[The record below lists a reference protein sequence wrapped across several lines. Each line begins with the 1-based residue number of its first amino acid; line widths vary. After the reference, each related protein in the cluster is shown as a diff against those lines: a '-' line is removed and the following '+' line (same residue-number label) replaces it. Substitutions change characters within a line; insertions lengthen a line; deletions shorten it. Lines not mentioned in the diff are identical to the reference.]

1 MNSIGTTTLNDSFH
15 LESEKNIQIFESKK
29 ARKSGIKMPVFFKT
43 ALQRIDNIKKQRWVP
58 LKHRLPKMSLRAK
71 WMSATLVFIILSCV
85 VLVSYFI
92 MSGEKN
98 LKVELEKWGLS
109 LSSNLVHNAQYA
121 ILLKDYETL
130 QNYLDGIM
138 IETEILYSI
147 ILDESGA
154 YLAVKDPKWLFTS
167 ELNNLSMSVKDKEI
181 FTQALTDGSP
191 YYHLVNTIEIEK
203 EEYIN
208 DEHVLFDRIEH
219 VTDNSGNLQFKLIS
233 PLLKKKSIRVI
244 FGISHDKMNEK
255 LADMRNNAI
264 TIATIIALIS
274 IFFVFMG
281 VQRIAAPI
289 QQLVKA
295 TRQVAL
301 GDLTQ
306 LVETDRRD
314 ELGELSDSFNKMTKE
329 LRESR
334 GLHLN
339 YTENLS
345 KLVSDRTRLY
355 KESEEKY
362 RTLFEHSGTAVIM
375 FGMDDRILMV
385 NKRFE
390 ELGGSPKKDIEG
402 TITFSSFF
410 MREDQ
415 RKIKEFIY
423 RKDGMRGIPTPV
435 SYECNFLERTGQVKN
450 VNLTMTLTPDKKNIL
465 ASITDVTELKELQ
478 KKLIRSEQLAQIGQ
492 LSAAI
497 AHEIRNPLGA
507 INTSVGILKQGLV
520 LSGEDQELLEII
532 GEETMRLN
540 KIIEDFLQFA
550 NPKKLRIKETDIN
563 ALIRDIFRL
572 FKDKFGNGIQKK
584 LTLAPNLPLLQ
595 VDPNQMK
602 QVMINILLNAVDAM
616 PSGGILDTIT
626 RDVVNRTGRQNIEII
641 FRDSGCGI
649 DDFHL
654 SKIFQPFYSTKE
666 KGAGMG
672 LAICE
677 RIIHN
682 HGGEINVLTESGKGT
697 QFTISLPTKMPIQ

>member
-1 MNSIGTTTLNDSFH
+1 MLSTL
-15 LESEKNIQIFESKK
+15 IFILFSC
-29 ARKSGIKMPVFFKT
+29 
-43 ALQRIDNIKKQRWVP
+43 
-58 LKHRLPKMSLRAK
+58 
-71 WMSATLVFIILSCV
+71 IIL
-85 VLVSYFI
+85 VSLFI
-92 MSGEKN
+92 KNGEKS
-98 LKVELEKWGLS
+98 LKIELEKWGFS
-109 LSSNLVHNAQYA
+109 LSSNLVRNAQYA

-138 IETEILYSI
+138 TENEIFYSI

-167 ELNNLSMSVKDKEI
+167 DLNNLSMRVKDKEI
-181 FTQALTDGSP
+181 FTRTLTDGSP

-208 DEHVLFDRIEH
+208 DEHILFDRIEQ
-219 VTDNSGNLQFKLIS
+219 VIDNSGNLQFKLTS
-233 PLLKKKSIRVI
+233 PMMTKKSIRVI
-244 FGISHDKMNEK
+244 FGISHDKMNTK
-255 LADMRNNAI
+255 LEDMRNNAI
-264 TIATIIALIS
+264 TIAAIVAFIS
-274 IFFVFMG
+274 IFFVFLG
-281 VQRIAAPI
+281 VQRITAPI

-295 TRQVAL
+295 TREVAS
-301 GDLTQ
+301 GNLTQ

-314 ELGELSDSFNKMTKE
+314 ELGELSKSFNEMTIE
-329 LRESR
+329 LKESR
-334 GLHLN
+334 GFHLN
-339 YTENLS
+339 YTENLA
-345 KLVSDRTRLY
+345 KLVSERTRMLRD
-355 KESEEKY
+355 SEEKY

-375 FGMDDRILMV
+375 FGMDDKILMV

-390 ELGGSPKKDIEG
+390 ELSRCFKKDVEG
-402 TITFSSFF
+402 NITAFSSFF
-410 MREDQ
+410 IREDQ
-415 RKIKEFIY
+415 RKIKEYIY
-423 RKDGMRGIPTPV
+423 RTDGIRGMQTPV
-435 SYECNFLERTGQVKN
+435 SYECNFLERGGQVKN
-450 VNLTMTLTPDKKNIL
+450 VNLTMTLTPDRKNIL
-465 ASITDVTELKELQ
+465 ASITDVTELKDLQ

-507 INTSVGILKQGLV
+507 INTSVGILKQGLD

-563 ALIRDIFRL
+563 ILIRDIFKL

-584 LTLAPNLPLLQ
+584 LNLDSNLPLLQ

-602 QVMINILLNAVDAM
+602 QVMINILLNAIDAM
-616 PSGGILDTIT
+616 PSGGSLDTFT
-626 RDVVNRTGRQNIEII
+626 RQALNRSGRQCIEII
-641 FRDSGCGI
+641 FKDSGTGI

-654 SKIFQPFYSTKE
+654 GKIFQPFYSTKE

-682 HGGEINVLTESGKGT
+682 HGGEINVESEPGKGS
-697 QFTISLPTKMPIQ
+697 QFIISLPTKAS